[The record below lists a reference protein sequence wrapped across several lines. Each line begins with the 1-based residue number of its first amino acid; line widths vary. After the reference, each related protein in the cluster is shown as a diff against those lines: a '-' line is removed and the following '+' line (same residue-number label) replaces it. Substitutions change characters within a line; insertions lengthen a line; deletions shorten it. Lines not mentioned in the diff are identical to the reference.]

1 MKNIAK
7 YLPLM
12 PPLLIG
18 ACTDT
23 SERYR
28 DTHALEMPPELVI
41 ERTHTQAPVAAD
53 ESKTEAVSP
62 LAGLVNYQDDDKN
75 PVLSLKTRPDRAWDM
90 VLVALKLGN
99 IEVLDKNREIN
110 RIQVRF
116 DPDTAGKK
124 ESLFDIFSD
133 DNYAAANYN
142 ISLKEEVMGVVV
154 KAELSAPS
162 ELEFGEDGSAEV
174 IRFLHKVID
183 EKIINRDRNKVEE

>member
-1 MKNIAK
+1 
-7 YLPLM
+7 M
-12 PPLLIG
+12 PALLLG
-18 ACTDT
+18 ACADT

-28 DTHALEMPPELVI
+28 DTHALEMPPELPI
-41 ERTHTQAPVAAD
+41 ERTHPQPPVAAE
-53 ESKTEAVSP
+53 ESKTESASP
-62 LAGLVNYQDDDKN
+62 LAGLVDYQDDDKN

-90 VLVALKLGN
+90 IIVALKLGN

-116 DPDTAGKK
+116 DADTAGKE

-142 ISLKEEVMGVVV
+142 ISLKEEIVGIAV

-162 ELEFGEDGSAEV
+162 ELEFGEDGSAEL
-174 IRFLHKVID
+174 IRFIHKVID